1 MVAISN
7 LNMMSPKFVT
17 FLILLLLP
25 AVCSGPVLVGACY
38 TVCNVTYGSCLA
50 AVGVTAGVTA
60 PATWYGWFWGVP
72 AACAA
77 CSAAQG
83 VCMAAC
89 TTLVVAPTV

>member
-1 MVAISN
+1 MVAFSN

-50 AVGVTAGVTA
+50 AVGVTAGVSGDHG
-60 PATWYGWFWGVP
+60 PRDQL
-72 AACAA
+72 
-77 CSAAQG
+77 SARTSRAIHPDRIEDDDRP
-83 VCMAAC
+83 VK
-89 TTLVVAPTV
+89 